1 MTQDRFLGV
10 AALALAAFMI
20 AFGYNLQAPF
30 AYEPVGPRAFPLM
43 AAGVIAICGLLLVLT
58 PGQADTTEGSGISR
72 RILVLAVC
80 LMSYALLFQPLGF
93 VLSTAVMMVPIAMV
107 FGALWWQGAI
117 TGVLLAVSSYLL
129 FDKVLDVILPVGP
142 LGGMI

>member
-10 AALALAAFMI
+10 AALALAAVMI

-43 AAGVIAICGLLLVLT
+43 AAGVIAICGLLLVLK
-58 PGQADTTEGSGISR
+58 PGQANTTEGSGITR
-72 RILVLAVC
+72 PILILAVC
-80 LMSYALLFQPLGF
+80 LLAYALLFQPVGF
-93 VLSTAVMMVPIAMV
+93 VISTALMMVPIAMV

-117 TGVLLAVSSYLL
+117 TGVVLAVSSYIL
-129 FDKVLDVILPVGP
+129 FDKVLDVVLPVGP